1 MSAMPDASPLTLDDV
16 SVLLVWTAIAIYAL
30 AFIAYAVDLA
40 RRGAVAVEVKD
51 AAAKDAAATTVRERE
66 LVAAG
71 SGGDTRRASEGSGG
85 GGGVS
90 GAGGRGAGGGSGAGR
105 GSGAGGGSASDAV
118 ARMRA
123 QETASERAVNA
134 PVGQRPRLVW
144 ARIGTSLTVL
154 GFLFHLGGDVTRG
167 IAAGRVPWSNM
178 YEFALTGTLLIVA
191 VYLGVLFR
199 YDLRFLGTFITGLV
213 VVLLGGTAIWFYTDI
228 VPLMDPLKSV
238 WLVIHVFVASLST
251 ALFAL
256 AFGLS
261 VLQLLQAR
269 RETRTAA
276 LARTDAAASVTAK
289 VGPGFLKTLPSAEV
303 LESLA
308 YRFAILGFIFWTFTL
323 IAGSIWA
330 NDAWGRYWGFDTK
343 EVWTFVIWVL
353 YAGYIHA
360 RATRGWRG
368 ARSAWLSIIG
378 FTAVIF
384 NFTIVN
390 MFFKGLHAYSGLS

>member
-1 MSAMPDASPLTLDDV
+1 MTDASPLTLDSV
-16 SVLLVWTAIAIYAL
+16 SVLLVWTAIALYAL

-40 RRGAVAVEVKD
+40 RRGAVAVDAKD
-51 AAAKDAAATTVRERE
+51 AAAKSVRERE

-71 SGGDTRRASEGSGG
+71 RA
-85 GGGVS
+85 
-90 GAGGRGAGGGSGAGR
+90 AGGGIV
-105 GSGAGGGSASDAV
+105 DEL
-118 ARMRA
+118 RA
-123 QETASERAVNA
+123 QETASEAALNA
-134 PVGQRPRLVW
+134 PVGRRARLVW

-191 VYLGVLFR
+191 VYLGVLIR

-213 VVLLGGTAIWFYTDI
+213 AVLLGGTAIWFYTDI

-238 WLVIHVFVASLST
+238 WLVIHVFVASLAT

-261 VLQLLQAR
+261 VLQLMQAR
-269 RETRTAA
+269 REAKIAA
-276 LARTDAAASVTAK
+276 LANAEGEASVALK
-289 VGPGFLKTLPSAEV
+289 AGPGFLRTLPSAEA

-368 ARSAWLSIIG
+368 SRSAWLSIIG
-378 FTAVIF
+378 FTAVLF

>member
-1 MSAMPDASPLTLDDV
+1 MPASDILTLDSV

-40 RRGAVAVEVKD
+40 TRSALAVDAQAERAD
-51 AAAKDAAATTVRERE
+51 AARVRVRET
-66 LVAAG
+66 VGAAVGAAVPTAG
-71 SGGDTRRASEGSGG
+71 SNAPGSVDRMHAEERA
-85 GGGVS
+85 
-90 GAGGRGAGGGSGAGR
+90 A
-105 GSGAGGGSASDAV
+105 
-118 ARMRA
+118 
-123 QETASERAVNA
+123 ETALHA
-134 PVGQRPRLVW
+134 PLSSRPRLVW
-144 ARIGTSLTVL
+144 ARIGTALTVL
-154 GFLFHLGGDVTRG
+154 GFLFHVGGDVTRG

-178 YEFALTGTLLIVA
+178 YEFSLTGTMLIVG
-191 VYLGVLFR
+191 VYLAVLFR
-199 YDLRFLGTFITGLV
+199 YDLRFLGSFITGLV
-213 VVLLGGTAIWFYTDI
+213 VLLLGGATLAFYVQIT
-228 VPLMDPLKSV
+228 PLGDPLRSV
-238 WLVIHVFVASLST
+238 WLVIHVFVASLAT

-256 AFGLS
+256 AFAHS
-261 VLQLLQAR
+261 VIQLMQTR
-269 RETRTAA
+269 RE
-276 LARTDAAASVTAK
+276 ARVVAAASGVTTSRSASSAA
-289 VGPGFLKTLPSAEV
+289 VSSAAGSSASASSASGPVATVVKTGPRFLRTLPSADA

-368 ARSAWLSIIG
+368 TRSAWLSIIG
-378 FTAVIF
+378 FSAVMF

-390 MFFKGLHAYSGLS
+390 LFFKGLHVYSGLS

>member
-1 MSAMPDASPLTLDDV
+1 MPDASPLTLDSV

-40 RRGAVAVEVKD
+40 RRGAVAVDAKD
-51 AAAKDAAATTVRERE
+51 AAAKTARERE

-71 SGGDTRRASEGSGG
+71 
-85 GGGVS
+85 
-90 GAGGRGAGGGSGAGR
+90 GAGR
-105 GSGAGGGSASDAV
+105 GSRGGIV
-118 ARMRA
+118 EQLRA
-123 QETASERAVNA
+123 QETASEAALNA
-134 PVGQRPRLVW
+134 PVGKRARLVW

-238 WLVIHVFVASLST
+238 WLVIHVFVASLAT

-261 VLQLLQAR
+261 VLQLMQAR
-269 RETRTAA
+269 RETKIAA
-276 LARTDAAASVTAK
+276 LATAEGAASGTAK
-289 VGPGFLKTLPSAEV
+289 PGPGFLKTLPSAEA

-330 NDAWGRYWGFDTK
+330 NDAWGRYWASTRRKSGRSSSGSST
-343 EVWTFVIWVL
+343 
-353 YAGYIHA
+353 
-360 RATRGWRG
+360 RATSTRGRLVGGAAAVPRG
-368 ARSAWLSIIG
+368 CRSSASPPSCS
-378 FTAVIF
+378 T
-384 NFTIVN
+384 
-390 MFFKGLHAYSGLS
+390 SRS

>member
-1 MSAMPDASPLTLDDV
+1 MPADAPLTLDSV

-30 AFIAYAVDLA
+30 AFVAYAVDLA
-40 RRGAVAVEVKD
+40 RRSALAVDVKD
-51 AAAKDAAATTVRERE
+51 AEDAAARRDE
-66 LVAAG
+66 LV
-71 SGGDTRRASEGSGG
+71 S
-85 GGGVS
+85 V
-90 GAGGRGAGGGSGAGR
+90 GAGAGVGSTAVGGGSSRPVGGARSSGR
-105 GSGAGGGSASDAV
+105 ETIGQV
-118 ARMRA
+118 RA
-123 QETASERAVNA
+123 AERAVEA
-134 PVGQRPRLVW
+134 SVSGPPARRPRYFW
-144 ARIGTSLTVL
+144 ARIATSLTVL
-154 GFLFHLGGDVTRG
+154 ALLFHAGADVTRG

-238 WLVIHVFVASLST
+238 WLVIHVFVASLAT

-261 VLQLLQAR
+261 IMQLLQAR
-269 RETRTAA
+269 RERRAVMAA
-276 LARTDAAASVTAK
+276 EAPASDAPIKT
-289 VGPGFLKTLPSAEV
+289 GPAFLRTLPGSDA

-323 IAGSIWA
+323 IAGAIWA

-368 ARSAWLSIIG
+368 SRSAWLSIIG
-378 FTAVIF
+378 FSAVLF

-390 MFFKGLHAYSGLS
+390 MFFKGLHAYSGLD

>member
-1 MSAMPDASPLTLDDV
+1 MPESSALTLDSV
-16 SVLLVWTAIAIYAL
+16 SVLLVWTAITIYAL

-40 RRGAVAVEVKD
+40 RRGADAVD
-51 AAAKDAAATTVRERE
+51 AKDAQLKQRERE

-71 SGGDTRRASEGSGG
+71 GASA
-85 GGGVS
+85 
-90 GAGGRGAGGGSGAGR
+90 GASVGAL
-105 GSGAGGGSASDAV
+105 
-118 ARMRA
+118 RA
-123 QETASERAVNA
+123 QEKAAEDDLNA
-134 PVGQRPRLVW
+134 PLGRRRRFVW

-154 GFLFHLGGDVTRG
+154 GFLFHVAGDVTRG

-178 YEFALTGTLLIVA
+178 YEFALTGTMLIVA
-191 VYLGVLFR
+191 VYLAVLIR
-199 YDLRFLGTFITGLV
+199 YDLRFLGSFITGLT
-213 VVLLGGTAIWFYTDI
+213 VVLLGASTMAFYVEIT
-228 VPLMDPLKSV
+228 PLADPLKSV
-238 WLVIHVFVASLST
+238 WLVIHVFVATLAT

-261 VLQLLQAR
+261 VLQLMQAR
-269 RETRTAA
+269 RERKVLA
-276 LARTDAAASVTAK
+276 LAEAAEGASDGDGKT
-289 VGPGFLKTLPSAEV
+289 GPRFLRTLPSAEA

-308 YRFAILGFIFWTFTL
+308 YRFAIIGFIAWTFTL

-343 EVWTFVIWVL
+343 EVWTFVIWVVF
-353 YAGYIHA
+353 AGYIHA

-378 FTAVIF
+378 FAAVLF

>member
-1 MSAMPDASPLTLDDV
+1 MPETSALSLDSV
-16 SVLLVWTAIAIYAL
+16 SVLLVWTAIAVYAL
-30 AFIAYAVDLA
+30 AFIAYSVDLA
-40 RRGAVAVEVKD
+40 RRSALAVDEKD
-51 AAAKDAAATTVRERE
+51 AAARE
-66 LVAAG
+66 LVGASVGA
-71 SGGDTRRASEGSGG
+71 SGGR
-85 GGGVS
+85 
-90 GAGGRGAGGGSGAGR
+90 
-105 GSGAGGGSASDAV
+105 SASARV
-118 ARMRA
+118 AEQPLKSA
-123 QETASERAVNA
+123 PSER
-134 PVGQRPRLVW
+134 PRYLW
-144 ARIGTSLTVL
+144 ARIGTTLTVL
-154 GFLFHLGGDVTRG
+154 GFGFHLAGDVTRG

-178 YEFALTGTLLIVA
+178 YEFALTGTLLVVG
-191 VYLGVLFR
+191 VYLVTLFR
-199 YDLRFLGTFITGLV
+199 FDLRFLGAFITGLT
-213 VVLLGGTAIWFYTDI
+213 VVLLGGAALAFYVEIT
-228 VPLMDPLKSV
+228 PLMDPLKSV
-238 WLVIHVFVASLST
+238 WLVIHVFVASLAT

-261 VLQLLQAR
+261 VLQLMQAR
-269 RETRTAA
+269 REAKIAVADREGVAA
-276 LARTDAAASVTAK
+276 TKT
-289 VGPGFLKTLPSAEV
+289 GPGFLRTLPGADA

-368 ARSAWLSIIG
+368 SRSAWLSIIG
-378 FTAVIF
+378 FTAVLF